1 MKLTTTLN
9 KIRACGPCTSGWQTL
24 LKHVGKDFD
33 PDAEINLLTILESN
47 SVADMLWTLRAT
59 DQDSKRVASQLAIE
73 FAEQALPIF
82 EKRRPNDERPR
93 KAIQAARDYLDGKIS
108 LEELRASRQAGAHTD
123 AYAADAAYAD
133 AAYAYAAAAAA
144 AAAAYAYA
152 YAADA
157 AAYAAAYAA
166 DAAYAAAA
174 ADAYAAYAA
183 DAAAADAAAAYA
195 AAAYAADA
203 YAAAADA
210 YAAYAADAAADAA
223 AAREKALQKQAEI
236 IRTILEP

>member
-59 DQDSKRVASQLAIE
+59 NQDSKRIASQLAIE

-108 LEELRASRQAGAHTD
+108 LEELRASRQAGAAA
-123 AYAADAAYAD
+123 AYAAYAAAADAAD
-133 AAYAYAAAAAA
+133 AYAAAAA
-144 AAAAYAYA
+144 
-152 YAADA
+152 
-157 AAYAAAYAA
+157 
-166 DAAYAAAA
+166 
-174 ADAYAAYAA
+174 YAAYV
-183 DAAAADAAAAYA
+183 AAADAAAAYA
-195 AAAYAADA
+195 AAAYAAADA
-203 YAAAADA
+203 AYAAAAAAADATYVAAADATYAAAADA
-210 YAAYAADAAADAA
+210 AYAAA

>member
-9 KIRACGPCTSGWQTL
+9 KIRACGPCTSGWKTL

-33 PDAEINLLTILESN
+33 PDAEINLLTVMESN
-47 SVADMLWTLRAT
+47 GVADMLWTLRAT

-123 AYAADAAYAD
+123 AYAAYVAAD
-133 AAYAYAAAAAA
+133 AAYAY
-144 AAAAYAYA
+144 
-152 YAADA
+152 
-157 AAYAAAYAA
+157 
-166 DAAYAAAA
+166 
-174 ADAYAAYAA
+174 
-183 DAAAADAAAAYA
+183 ADAAAAYA
-195 AAAYAADA
+195 AAAYAAADAA

-210 YAAYAADAAADAA
+210 DAAYATYVAAAADATYAAADAA
-223 AAREKALQKQAEI
+223 YATYVAAREKALQKQAEI
-236 IRTILEP
+236 IRMILEP

>member
-9 KIRACGPCTSGWQTL
+9 KIRACSPCASGWQTL

-47 SVADMLWTLRAT
+47 GVADMLWTLRAT

-73 FAEQALPIF
+73 FAATTLPIF

-108 LEELRASRQAGAHTD
+108 LEQLRASRQAGAHTD
-123 AYAADAAYAD
+123 AYAADAADAYAAD

-144 AAAAYAYA
+144 AAAAYAA
-152 YAADA
+152 AADA
-157 AAYAAAYAA
+157 Y
-166 DAAYAAAA
+166 AAA

-195 AAAYAADA
+195 
-203 YAAAADA
+203 
-210 YAAYAADAAADAA
+210 
-223 AAREKALQKQAEI
+223 REKALESQAEI
-236 IRTILEP
+236 IRMILEP

>member
-9 KIRACGPCTSGWQTL
+9 KIRACSPCASGWQTL

-47 SVADMLWTLRAT
+47 GVADMLWSLRAT
-59 DQDSKRVASQLAIE
+59 DQDSKRIASQLAIE
-73 FAEQALPIF
+73 FAEQALPLF

-108 LEELRASRQAGAHTD
+108 LEQLRASRQAGAHT
-123 AYAADAAYAD
+123 
-133 AAYAYAAAAAA
+133 
-144 AAAAYAYA
+144 
-152 YAADA
+152 
-157 AAYAAAYAA
+157 
-166 DAAYAAAA
+166 
-174 ADAYAAYAA
+174 
-183 DAAAADAAAAYA
+183 
-195 AAAYAADA
+195 
-203 YAAAADA
+203 DA

-236 IRTILEP
+236 IRMILEP

>member
-9 KIRACGPCTSGWQTL
+9 KIRACSPCASGWQTL

-47 SVADMLWTLRAT
+47 GVADMLWTLRAT
-59 DQDSKRVASQLAIE
+59 DQDSKRIASQLAIE

-82 EKRRPNDERPR
+82 EKRRPDDARPR

-108 LEELRASRQAGAHTD
+108 LEELQACQSHAAAAAYAAAD
-123 AYAADAAYAD
+123 ADAYAYAAADADAADAYAYAADAD
-133 AAYAYAAAAAA
+133 AAAAAA
-144 AAAAYAYA
+144 AAATYAYA
-152 YAADA
+152 DAADA

-166 DAAYAAAA
+166 DAA
-174 ADAYAAYAA
+174 AAYA
-183 DAAAADAAAAYA
+183 Y
-195 AAAYAADA
+195 
-203 YAAAADA
+203 
-210 YAAYAADAAADAA
+210 
-223 AAREKALQKQAEI
+223 AREKAREKQAEI